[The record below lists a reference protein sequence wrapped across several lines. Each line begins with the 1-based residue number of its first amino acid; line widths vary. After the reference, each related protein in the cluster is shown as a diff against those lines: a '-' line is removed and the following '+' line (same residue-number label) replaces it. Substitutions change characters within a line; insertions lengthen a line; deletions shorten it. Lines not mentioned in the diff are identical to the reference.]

1 MELLIK
7 TFKDSAVGFALVEK
21 TGEFRLVNK
30 ALCDILQYS
39 EQEFKTLQWQEIT
52 YPEDLLKDLLLVRQ
66 VLDGYKKSY
75 QLEKRYIRKDG
86 SVCYALLCVSTV
98 LNDQD
103 KFDCFCAQIID
114 TSEYVEMAKKIEDL
128 IASKGHIS
136 RYQKEVLDGL
146 IKNEFVLHYQEIR
159 NLKTLEVSGYEALI
173 RWQHPTK
180 GLTYPNDFIE
190 ICEQNSDVMLEV
202 CRWVFNQAC
211 SDRHKLN
218 GFLSLNISPQSLL
231 HPSFIEM
238 ISEHKLE
245 NDLPTVFL
253 EITERVLANLE
264 GSKIL
269 AEIEKKGCGFSID
282 DFGQAYSG
290 LVQVIQVIQSLK
302 KESSVMVK
310 IDIWFTQHIHESITY
325 ASMKVLLALFR
336 EIGVDVIAE
345 GIETETQLKIWQE
358 LGCNFGQGW
367 LWGKA
372 KPLALA
378 LAEA

>member
-128 IASKGHIS
+128 IAAKGHIS
-136 RYQKEVLDGL
+136 RYQKEILDAL
-146 IKNEFVLHYQEIR
+146 IKNQFVLHYQEIY
-159 NLKTLEVSGYEALI
+159 NLKTLEAKGYEALI
-173 RWQHPTK
+173 RWQHPVK
-180 GLTYPNDFIE
+180 GLIYPNDFIE
-190 ICEQNSDVMLEV
+190 ICEQNPDVMLEV
-202 CRWVFNQAC
+202 CRWVFNQAW

-231 HPSFIEM
+231 HHSFIEM

-245 NDLPTVFL
+245 DDLPTVFL

-264 GSKIL
+264 GSKVL
-269 AEIEKKGCGFSID
+269 AEIEKEGYGFFID

-290 LVQVIQVIQSLK
+290 LVQFIQVIQSLK

-336 EIGVDVIAE
+336 EMGVDVIAE
-345 GIETETQLKIWQE
+345 GIETEAQLKIWQE

-372 KPLALA
+372 KPLAFT
-378 LAEA
+378 EA